1 MMKKDDSR
9 KEVIA
14 MTKRLYYVSPSTVN
28 WTTTITSIKKEHND
42 YLITLA
48 ETAFYPEGGGQPS
61 DLGTIDGIKVI
72 DVFEEDGEVYHR
84 LPALPNYSTVN
95 CQIDWHRRLD
105 HTQQHSGQHLLSA
118 VCIELFDA
126 HTVSFHLGKET
137 VTIDL
142 NISHLSAQQLKAIEE
157 RVNELIYRN
166 VPVKTYFVSKEEARN
181 LPFRK
186 FPDIEEPIRVVE
198 MQGIDISAC
207 CGTHVSQT
215 GEIGIIKLL
224 KTEKHRG
231 LTRLHFKCGTRAL
244 ADYSNA
250 HNIVTK
256 MAQHLGTNRETLL
269 DKIVKLEEENKLL
282 HKELEHL
289 KGELHDFEADKL
301 IQNHH
306 HSLIV
311 QVYDNKTMKDLQ
323 AIAQRITAKQDK
335 VVILATALENRLV
348 AAKSAAFPFHIGQL
362 FKEQQAHFHG
372 KGGGNER
379 QAQMTFTNSTD
390 LTAFMNSLQTEI
402 ERLIIK

>member
-1 MMKKDDSR
+1 MMKRDDSR
-9 KEVIA
+9 KEVVT
-14 MTKRLYYVSPSTVN
+14 MTKKLYYVSPSTVN
-28 WTTTITSIKKEHND
+28 WTTTITSIKKENND

-61 DLGTIDGIKVI
+61 DSGTIDGIKVI

-84 LPALPNYSTVN
+84 LPALPDYSSVS

-118 VCIELFDA
+118 VCIELFDV

-142 NISHLSAQQLKAIEE
+142 NISHLSEQQLKSIEE
-157 RVNELIYRN
+157 RANELIYCN
-166 VPVKTYFVSKEEARN
+166 VPVKTYFISKEKAIS

-198 MQGIDISAC
+198 MEGVDTSAC
-207 CGTHVSQT
+207 CGTHVSRT

-231 LTRLHFKCGTRAL
+231 LTRLHFKCGIRAF
-244 ADYSNA
+244 ADYSSA

-256 MAQHLGTNRETLL
+256 IAQHLGTNRETLF
-269 DKIVKLEEENKLL
+269 DKIIKLEEENKLL
-282 HKELEHL
+282 LKELEHL

-301 IQNHH
+301 IRNH
-306 HSLIV
+306 HSLVV
-311 QVYDNKTMKDLQ
+311 QVYENKTLKDLQ

-335 VVILATALENRLV
+335 VVILATTLENRLV
-348 AAKSAAFPFHIGQL
+348 AAKSAAFTFHMGQL

-390 LTAFMNSLQTEI
+390 LTAFMVSLQTEI
-402 ERLIIK
+402 ERLINK